1 MAEDAPVDL
10 EIEDEELLDEDD
22 EDIEADPAAE
32 EETSLQ
38 DIHEGE
44 VLAEQAS
51 AALEE
56 DDEFIVKAMEGGG
69 EETSETL
76 SLKIPV
82 KRPGEFT
89 CSVCF
94 LVKHPSQ
101 LAEGT
106 ADVCVDCA

>member
-1 MAEDAPVDL
+1 MAEDTVDL
-10 EIEDEELLDEDD
+10 EVDDEEILDDD
-22 EDIEADPAAE
+22 EEELEAADAAQ

-38 DIHEGE
+38 DLHEGE
-44 VLAEQAS
+44 VLAEAAG
-51 AALEE
+51 AALED
-56 DDEFIVKAMEGGG
+56 DDEYIVKQMESSG
-69 EETSETL
+69 EETNETL
-76 SLKIPV
+76 SLKVPV

-106 ADVCVDCA
+106 DDVCVDCA

>member
-1 MAEDAPVDL
+1 LAEDTVDL
-10 EIEDEELLDEDD
+10 EVDD
-22 EDIEADPAAE
+22 EDMLDDDEEELEAADAAQ

-38 DIHEGE
+38 DLHEGE
-44 VLAEQAS
+44 VLAEAAG
-51 AALEE
+51 AALED
-56 DDEFIVKAMEGGG
+56 DDEYIVKQMESSG

-76 SLKIPV
+76 SLKVPV

-101 LAEGT
+101 LAEGSS
-106 ADVCVDCA
+106 DVCVDCA

>member
-1 MAEDAPVDL
+1 MAEDAVDVEVDEEEIL
-10 EIEDEELLDEDD
+10 EDGEDELDGDD
-22 EDIEADPAAE
+22 AE
-32 EETSLQ
+32 QEETSLQ
-38 DIHEGE
+38 DLHEGE
-44 VLAEQAS
+44 VLAEAAG

-56 DDEFIVKAMEGGG
+56 DDDYIVKQMESSG

-76 SLKIPV
+76 SLKVPV

-101 LAEGT
+101 LAAGS